1 MAATM
6 CFNCIHQRQKGHELY
21 EYFHA
26 RGKNFHS
33 IICPRMAD
41 RMGQAPT
48 EAWVAIEMNYCSMFQ
63 LQFLPVS
70 KYTLQQQCA
79 ACRATPHGTV
89 CKPVVALQPQL
100 RRAYAGSLV

>member
-1 MAATM
+1 MQGE
-6 CFNCIHQRQKGHELY
+6 NLHI
-21 EYFHA
+21 
-26 RGKNFHS
+26 

-48 EAWVAIEMNYCSMFQ
+48 EAWVAIENECTVQHSSCIFCS
-63 LQFLPVS
+63 VS
-70 KYTLQQQCA
+70 EYTLQQQCA

-89 CKPVVALQPQL
+89 CKPVIALQLQL